1 MPLLSLFLPAR
12 LRLKRLPKPFSLLA
26 LSPAGAFAAL
36 PAAQAPT
43 RGQGT
48 SWLQTFQNYA
58 YDGFMFLGLVLCA
71 FAIVVVGR
79 HALGVY
85 HEIHMGKAK
94 WADLG
99 ATAVVGVSL
108 IGVTIFLVTQA
119 TSIL

>member
-1 MPLLSLFLPAR
+1 MHFYSLLSKSRAASRTLRGSAYFLGFVSA
-12 LRLKRLPKPFSLLA
+12 KS
-26 LSPAGAFAAL
+26 FAAL
-36 PAAQAPT
+36 PQAQAPT
-43 RGQGT
+43 RGQG
-48 SWLQTFQNYA
+48 SNWMQTFQNYA
-58 YDGFMFLGLVLCA
+58 YDGFMFLGLCLCA
-71 FAIVVVGR
+71 FALILVGR

-119 TSIL
+119 TTIL

>member
-1 MPLLSLFLPAR
+1 MPFPSRRPFLQR
-12 LRLKRLPKPFSLLA
+12 LVQATALLA
-26 LSPAGAFAAL
+26 ISQVAFGAL

-43 RGQGT
+43 RGEGT
-48 SWLQTFQNYA
+48 NWMQTFQNYA
-58 YDGFMFLGLVLCA
+58 FDGFTFLGLVLCA
-71 FAIVVVGR
+71 YALLMVGR

-108 IGVTIFLVTQA
+108 IAVTIFLVTKA
-119 TSIL
+119 TSVL